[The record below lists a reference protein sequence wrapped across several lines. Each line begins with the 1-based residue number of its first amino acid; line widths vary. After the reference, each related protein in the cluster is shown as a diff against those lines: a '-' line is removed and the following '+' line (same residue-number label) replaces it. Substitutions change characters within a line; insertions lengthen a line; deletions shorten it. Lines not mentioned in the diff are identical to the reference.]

1 MKILM
6 IAPTPFFSDRG
17 CHVRIFEE
25 TKVLQKHKHQVT
37 ICTYHNGEDIPGI
50 TTSRITNIPWYKKSE
65 AGPSFH
71 KIYLDII
78 LLFHTLKI
86 AKKMKPDIIHAHLH
100 EGCMIGYF
108 IKKMIR
114 KPLIFDYQGSLSDE
128 MMSHGYFTN
137 SKMIYKIIQ
146 LFEKKINNSADLIVT
161 SSQKMAQNLQENGKI
176 PKNKIFFTLDGVD
189 TDIFIPDNTTEI
201 LREKLQ
207 LPKNKKIIVYLG
219 LLNEYQ
225 GIDCLLKSIVSI
237 LKHRTDIHFLIMGFP
252 NQARYEN
259 IAKQLKINDHVTFT
273 GRISYF
279 EAPRYL
285 ALGDL
290 AVSPKLSITEAN
302 GKLYNYMACGLP
314 AVVFDSPTNREILG
328 DSGIYAKI
336 FGNPESFAE
345 AIEFGLNNEN
355 ILRVLGQKLREKA
368 VTDFSWDTVVEK
380 ILNVYTISEKGF
392 Q

>member
-100 EGCMIGYF
+100 EGCLIGYF

-146 LFEKKINNSADLIVT
+146 VFEKKINNSADLIVT

-290 AVSPKLSITEAN
+290 AVSPKLSITEAK

-314 AVVFDSPTNREILG
+314 TVVFDSPTNREILG
-328 DSGIYAKI
+328 DLGIYAKI

-368 VTDFSWDTVVEK
+368 VTDFSWDAVVEK

-392 Q
+392 L

>member
-25 TKVLQKHKHQVT
+25 TKVLQKHKHKVT

-100 EGCMIGYF
+100 EGCLIGYF

-328 DSGIYAKI
+328 DLGIYAKI

-345 AIEFGLNNEN
+345 AMEFGLNNEN

-380 ILNVYTISEKGF
+380 ILNVYTVSEKGF

>member
-50 TTSRITNIPWYKKSE
+50 TTSRITNIPWYNKSE

-86 AKKMKPDIIHAHLH
+86 AKEMKPDIIHAHLH

-128 MMSHGYFTN
+128 MISHGYFKN
-137 SKMIYKIIQ
+137 STMIYKIIQ
-146 LFEKKINNSADLIVT
+146 VFETKINNSADLVVT

-355 ILRVLGQKLREKA
+355 IVRVLGQKLREKA
-368 VTDFSWDTVVEK
+368 VTDFSWDAVVEK

-392 Q
+392 L

>member
-100 EGCMIGYF
+100 EGCLIGYF

-146 LFEKKINNSADLIVT
+146 VFEKKINNSADLIVT

-345 AIEFGLNNEN
+345 AIEIGLNNEN

-368 VTDFSWDTVVEK
+368 VTDFSWDAVVEK

-392 Q
+392 L

>member
-100 EGCMIGYF
+100 EGCLIGYF

-146 LFEKKINNSADLIVT
+146 VFEKKINNSADLIVT

-225 GIDCLLKSIVSI
+225 GIDCLLKSIVLI

-345 AIEFGLNNEN
+345 AIEIGLNNEN

-368 VTDFSWDTVVEK
+368 VTDFSWDAVVEK

-392 Q
+392 L